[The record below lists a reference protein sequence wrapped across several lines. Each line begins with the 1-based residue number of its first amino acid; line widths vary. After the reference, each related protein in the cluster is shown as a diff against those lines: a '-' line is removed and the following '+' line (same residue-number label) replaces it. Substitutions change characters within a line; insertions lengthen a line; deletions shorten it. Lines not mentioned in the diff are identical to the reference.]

1 MILITFTIIV
11 RIFLWNCPGNVILLS
26 ICQYYKNKKCKSRRS
41 IFLFLLSQT
50 FLKISRNVVIK
61 QEERFLSLFIKKWKF
76 SSQNRCNWRS
86 LWKSSWWKQCEV
98 FELCEFYSVLLSNS
112 DTVWNSNKDSCPSF
126 TDMTHGKRNTNK
138 ILARF
143 YY

>member
-50 FLKISRNVVIK
+50 FMKISRNVVIK
-61 QEERFLSLFIKKWKF
+61 QGERFLRNENFLPKIDVIEDHFESRLGE
-76 SSQNRCNWRS
+76 SNVRCLSYVRS
-86 LWKSSWWKQCEV
+86 AQYSYLTLTQ
-98 FELCEFYSVLLSNS
+98 FEIQTKTPVRHLQ
-112 DTVWNSNKDSCPSF
+112 T
-126 TDMTHGKRNTNK
+126 
-138 ILARF
+138 
-143 YY
+143 